1 MITSFTKL
9 ILNSLKNQKLR
20 CLCYSS
26 ILNIYIT
33 TRLGLFFFWQNHQER
48 HENSQLRA
56 ENDRLRAENHQCRA
70 SIAKAICH
78 RCGGKTAIGEMSFEE
93 HHLLLENTKLAEE
106 VRTYYVY

>member
-20 CLCYSS
+20 SLLLIHSKY
-26 ILNIYIT
+26 IYNHSAWS
-33 TRLGLFFFWQNHQER
+33 FFFWQNHQER